1 MREYYINIPI
11 SVTNVSGWARP
22 SDWRTLPTLTAASE
36 AGYILVFV
44 YENRLNQFTL
54 QIPNGTVDWGDGT
67 TSAASAAVRTKTYT
81 YSTIAQT
88 VFVDPITGENYKQ
101 VIIGI
106 TRLGAAITYVD
117 FTALSATVPNYA
129 PQFAVDYNLSFPN
142 CTEFRLGGV
151 FAREPRFAQ
160 ILRIWSLGAITI
172 CRIFN
177 ALNLKILQIP
187 TTFTGNFNGGFAAR
201 IGSVA
206 FPDINT
212 GTAIGVGGILSGS
225 YIVSHG
231 NLIANSA
238 PSLAYYQNTSPNIER
253 FGSVTANLCTS
264 ITFAW
269 ESCTALT
276 SIGLLTLPICTDY
289 SAAFAYCN
297 SLVAIRFAD
306 STACTNT
313 TSMLIQCYSLQ
324 VFHAPNITRGVNFTN
339 TSMGNYGMNIFA
351 SGNGVLN
358 GVGTASGVQTIT
370 ITGTPFGELVTAADA
385 TALAIRLVLTNKG
398 YTIAN

>member
-22 SDWRTLPTLTAASE
+22 ADWRALPTISDTSE
-36 AGYILVFV
+36 EGHILLFV

-88 VFVDPITGENYKQ
+88 VFVDPITSENYKQ

-117 FTALSATVPNYA
+117 FTIASTTFPNIA

-151 FAREPRFAQ
+151 YQREPRFAK
-160 ILRIWSLGAITI
+160 ILRIWSLGTLGGIT
-172 CRIFN
+172 RIMR
-177 ALNLKILQIP
+177 ATNLKILQIP
-187 TTFTGNFNGGFAAR
+187 TTFSGTFGGAFAVG
-201 IGSVA
+201 IGQVA
-206 FPDINT
+206 FPDFNT
-212 GTAIGVGGILSGS
+212 GTALQCTALVSGS
-225 YIVSHG
+225 YIMSHG
-231 NLIANSA
+231 NLIANSTT
-238 PSLAYYQNTSPNIER
+238 SLANYAQGCPNLET

-264 ITFAW
+264 ISSAW
-269 ESCTALT
+269 NSCESLTA
-276 SIGLLTLPICTDY
+276 IGLLTLPICTDY
-289 SAAFAYCN
+289 SYAFSY
-297 SLVAIRFAD
+297 SSSIKAIRVANA
-306 STACTNT
+306 SACTDT
-313 TSMLIQCYSLQ
+313 TQMFLGCYSLQ
-324 VFHAPNITRGVNFTN
+324 VLDMPNLTRGVNLAN

-351 SGNGVLN
+351 NGI
-358 GVGTASGVQTIT
+358 GTASGMQTIT
-370 ITGTPFGELVTAADA
+370 ITNTPFGALVTALDP
-385 TALAIRLVLTNKG
+385 TAVAIALVLTTKG